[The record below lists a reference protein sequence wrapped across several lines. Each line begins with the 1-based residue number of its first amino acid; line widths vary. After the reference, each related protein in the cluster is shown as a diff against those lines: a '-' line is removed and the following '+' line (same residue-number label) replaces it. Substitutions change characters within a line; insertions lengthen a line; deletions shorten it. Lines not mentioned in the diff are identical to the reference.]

1 MISRRTF
8 LLPSSGFHQRL
19 EHETAQ
25 ERLGL
30 LAMPIIQGCLRGKVS
45 LLSYLAFLGE
55 AYHHVSHTVPL
66 MRACGAGLEGRPG
79 WTRGAIEEYI
89 QEEIGHDE
97 WILDDIR
104 ACGGDADAVRCG
116 APGHATEVMVAY
128 AYDTIARRNPMGFFG
143 MVHVLEGTSVS
154 LALLAADKIQNTLGL
169 PDRAF
174 TYLRSHGTLDQ
185 KHVAHFADL
194 MDRVD
199 DSGDQEAIV
208 HAARAFF
215 RLYGDV
221 FRSLPPPLVAGGSAT
236 APGGTP

>member
-1 MISRRTF
+1 
-8 LLPSSGFHQRL
+8 
-19 EHETAQ
+19 
-25 ERLGL
+25 
-30 LAMPIIQGCLRGKVS
+30 
-45 LLSYLAFLGE
+45 
-55 AYHHVSHTVPL
+55 
-66 MRACGAGLEGRPG
+66 
-79 WTRGAIEEYI
+79 
-89 QEEIGHDE
+89 
-97 WILDDIR
+97 
-104 ACGGDADAVRCG
+104 
-116 APGHATEVMVAY
+116 MVAY

-199 DSGDQEAIV
+199 DAGDQEAIV

-215 RLYGDV
+215 RLYADV
-221 FRSLPPPLVAGGSAT
+221 FRSLPLPAAAGGAAI

>member
-1 MISRRTF
+1 
-8 LLPSSGFHQRL
+8 
-19 EHETAQ
+19 
-25 ERLGL
+25 
-30 LAMPIIQGCLRGKVS
+30 
-45 LLSYLAFLGE
+45 
-55 AYHHVSHTVPL
+55 
-66 MRACGAGLEGRPG
+66 
-79 WTRGAIEEYI
+79 
-89 QEEIGHDE
+89 
-97 WILDDIR
+97 
-104 ACGGDADAVRCG
+104 VRDG

-185 KHVAHFADL
+185 KHVAHFVDL
-194 MDRVD
+194 MNRVD
-199 DSGDQEAIV
+199 DAGDQEAIV

-221 FRSLPPPLVAGGSAT
+221 FRSLPLPTTAGNAAI
-236 APGGTP
+236 APGETP

>member
-1 MISRRTF
+1 MNSTENF
-8 LLPSSGFHQRL
+8 LHPSSGFHQRL
-19 EHETAQ
+19 ERETAA

-30 LAMPIIQGCLRGKVS
+30 LGAPIIQGCLRGEVS
-45 LLSYLAFLGE
+45 LPSYVAFLRE

-66 MRACGAGLEGRPG
+66 MRACGAGLAGRPA
-79 WTRGAIEEYI
+79 WTQSAIEEYI
-89 QEEIGHDE
+89 EEEIGHDE

-104 ACGGDADAVRCG
+104 ACGGDADAVRHG

-154 LALLAADKIQNTLGL
+154 LALLAADKIQRTLDL

-174 TYLRSHGTLDQ
+174 TYLSSHGTLDQ
-185 KHVAHFADL
+185 QHVAHFAEL
-194 MDRVD
+194 MNRVD
-199 DSGDQEAIV
+199 DLVDQQAIV

-221 FRSLPPPLVAGGSAT
+221 FRSLPLPEVSAGAIARGES
-236 APGGTP
+236 P

>member
-1 MISRRTF
+1 MH
-8 LLPSSGFHQRL
+8 PSTGFHQRL
-19 EHETAQ
+19 ERETAAD
-25 ERLGL
+25 RLGL
-30 LAMPIIQGCLRGKVS
+30 LGAPIIQGCLRGEVS
-45 LLSYLAFLGE
+45 LPSYLAFLQE

-66 MRACGAGLEGRPG
+66 MRVCRAGLGDRPG
-79 WTRGAIEEYI
+79 WTHEAIEEYI
-89 QEEIGHDE
+89 EEEIGHDA
-97 WILDDIR
+97 WILADIQ
-104 ACGGDADAVRCG
+104 ACGGDADAVRDG
-116 APGHATEVMVAY
+116 APGHATEVMIAY

-154 LALLAADKIQNTLGL
+154 LALLAADKIQKTLGL

-215 RLYGDV
+215 RLYGDM